1 MPSTAIVSEQLRLRI
16 DSSKYA
22 EPGQS
27 LEVRITGSA
36 RDAVEFE
43 KVLLRL
49 IVMETVPGRH
59 GPRVEDYPVVELVVD
74 QNDVSLQR
82 GQTLSYSCQIDI
94 PTQTPPSVGSA
105 QHSLT
110 YELRAEVL
118 SGFDLAVGAAR
129 RGLTVQ
135 CCRARSGGLPP
146 GGHEQ
151 RTLARTFKSDLL
163 FGIFPVGSQIS
174 CGVELDIPVYDQVPG
189 LMLGDRV
196 TGTLRVAARKAVS
209 EAHLWYGVLVRG
221 GGKTERQ
228 DLGGPVAV
236 ILDESQS
243 GSINFALPDRAPTS
257 FQGRR
262 LDYEWYLRV
271 EVGDSS
277 GSSHHREE
285 FALTVFPRV
294 QPRQQSTKRSSL
306 TAPAMAR
313 TSTPTGVQGLAPGSV
328 QGLSLASGAQGL
340 TLGSGSRGLTSPS
353 GVQGLTSG
361 AAVQGLTSRAGVL
374 GLTSGAA
381 GQGLKLGAGSQA
393 LGLTAAPQGLTLSSG
408 PRHLAHETVA
418 STPPAAPEGLALE
431 PLEDQPEGLQFEPI
445 VTLAPPPEVERPR
458 FEPLQASPPVKPPT
472 RQVQPPRPIVQSAM
486 AAQPAHEGPGL
497 SPEVVQYLAKIVQS
511 SPFFANLLPDE
522 LVRALSTPEALK
534 GQLTPELREL
544 LRQKLAQNPQ
554 VARVLPPHLVGA
566 VVAAKGADEAQ
577 AVMGEALTSRLL
589 QMLHDQPRVG
599 VALKYVITNFP
610 GFRKRLPSSVID
622 VLPEGPGKIDLAAL
636 ATLLNEFPEL
646 RKHIP
651 AGVQAMLGSA
661 KKKK

>member
-16 DSSKYA
+16 DSNKYA

-27 LEVRITGSA
+27 LDVRITGSA
-36 RDAVEFE
+36 REAVEFE
-43 KVLLRL
+43 RVLLRL

-74 QNDVSLQR
+74 QSDVRLQR
-82 GQTLSYSCQIDI
+82 GQTLSYSCQIDV
-94 PTQTPPSVGSA
+94 PPQTPPSVGSA

-118 SGFDLAVGAAR
+118 SGFDLAVGTAR
-129 RGLTVQ
+129 RSLTIQ

-146 GGHEQ
+146 AGHEQ

-163 FGIFPVGSQIS
+163 FGIFPVGSQIN
-174 CGVELDIPVYDQVPG
+174 CGIELDIPVYDGVPG

-196 TGTLRVAARKAVS
+196 TGTLRVAARKAVP

-228 DLGGPVAV
+228 DLGGPVTV
-236 ILDESQS
+236 SLDENQT
-243 GSINFALPDRAPTS
+243 GSVSFSLPDRAPTS

-277 GSSHHREE
+277 GSNHHREE
-285 FALTVFPRV
+285 FALTVLPRV
-294 QPRQQSTKRSSL
+294 QPRQQVSRRPST
-306 TAPAMAR
+306 PAMAR
-313 TSTPTGVQGLAPGSV
+313 TSTPTGVQGLALGSV
-328 QGLSLASGAQGL
+328 QGLTLASGAQGL
-340 TLGSGSRGLTSPS
+340 TLGARGLSS
-353 GVQGLTSG
+353 AGVQGLTSSAG
-361 AAVQGLTSRAGVL
+361 VMGLTS
-374 GLTSGAA
+374 SAA

-393 LGLTAAPQGLTLSSG
+393 LGLTAAPQGLTMSSG
-408 PRHLAHETVA
+408 PRHLAHETTTA
-418 STPPAAPEGLALE
+418 TPPEGLAMEPPE
-431 PLEDQPEGLQFEPI
+431 PLEDRPEELQFEPI
-445 VTLAPPPEVERPR
+445 VAPAQAPEERPR
-458 FEPLQASPPVKPPT
+458 FEPLQPAPPVKAPT
-472 RQVQPPRPIVQSAM
+472 RTVQPPRSIVQSAM
-486 AAQPAHEGPGL
+486 AAQAPHEGPGL

-566 VVAAKGADEAQ
+566 VAAAKGADEAQ
-577 AVMGEALTSRLL
+577 AVMSDALTSRLL
-589 QMLHDQPRVG
+589 QMLQEQPRVG

-610 GFRKRLPSSVID
+610 GFRKRLPSAVID
-622 VLPEGPGKIDLAAL
+622 ALPEGPGKIDLAAL

-646 RKHIP
+646 KKHIP
-651 AGVQAMLGSA
+651 AGVQAMLGSSQ

>member
-1 MPSTAIVSEQLRLRI
+1 MPSTAIVNEQLRLRI
-16 DSSKYA
+16 DSNKYA

-36 RDAVEFE
+36 RDAVEYE

-49 IVMETVPGRH
+49 FVMETVPGRH

-74 QNDVSLQR
+74 QTDVSLHR
-82 GQTLSYSCQIDI
+82 GQTLSYSCQIDV
-94 PTQTPPSVGSA
+94 PPQTPPSVGSA

-129 RGLTVQ
+129 RSLTVQ
-135 CCRARSGGLPP
+135 CCRARSGGLQAT
-146 GGHEQ
+146 GHEQ
-151 RTLARTFKSDLL
+151 RTLTRTFKSDLL
-163 FGIFPVGSQIS
+163 FGIFPVGSQIN
-174 CGVELDIPVYDQVPG
+174 CGIELDVPVYDGVAG

-196 TGTLRVAARKAVS
+196 TGTLRVAARKTVL
-209 EAHLWYGVLVRG
+209 EAHLWYGVLIRG

-228 DLGGPVAV
+228 DLGGPVTV
-236 ILDESQS
+236 SLDENQT
-243 GSINFALPDRAPTS
+243 GSLSFSLPDRAPTS

-271 EVGDSS
+271 EVGDST
-277 GSSHHREE
+277 GSNHHREE
-285 FALTVFPRV
+285 FAFTVLPRV
-294 QPRQQSTKRSSL
+294 QPRQQVSRRSP
-306 TAPAMAR
+306 TPPAMAR
-313 TSTPTGVQGLAPGSV
+313 TSTPTGVQGLALGSV
-328 QGLSLASGAQGL
+328 QGLTLAAGAQGL
-340 TLGSGSRGLTSPS
+340 TLGARGLTSGT

-361 AAVQGLTSRAGVL
+361 TGVVGLTSD
-374 GLTSGAA
+374 AA

-393 LGLTAAPQGLTLSSG
+393 LGLTAAPQGLTISSG
-408 PRHLAHETVA
+408 PRHLVHETVTSSPSA
-418 STPPAAPEGLALE
+418 TPEGLALE
-431 PLEDQPEGLQFEPI
+431 PLEPLKDSPERSADFEPL
-445 VTLAPPPEVERPR
+445 VASAQPPEERAR
-458 FEPLQASPPVKPPT
+458 FEPLQTAPPVKPPT
-472 RQVQPPRPIVQSAM
+472 RTVQPPRSIVQSAM
-486 AAQPAHEGPGL
+486 AAQASHEGPGL

-577 AVMGEALTSRLL
+577 AVMSDALTTRLL
-589 QMLHDQPRVG
+589 QMLQEQPRVG

-610 GFRKRLPSSVID
+610 GFRKRLPSAVID
-622 VLPEGPGKIDLAAL
+622 ALPEGPGKIDLAAL

-646 RKHIP
+646 KKHIP
-651 AGVQAMLGSA
+651 AGVQAMLGSSL